1 MAFLQML
8 RGGSVVLGM
17 LLMSGHGLADCTCSS
32 DFQVDDDASAKQAV
46 SECSAVLNAKP
57 DKKALYT
64 AALCRGLGYVQLKHY
79 GKAIADFDAAQ
90 AADSK
95 AWNPTLEKAKL
106 YEKTGLKNKSIAA
119 YRDTLAINSFVV
131 EASQALHRL
140 GADKNDPNEAWRSAS
155 MPTADGRKIS
165 FPPSWV
171 FQQWDKTTY
180 LVHPSWDQD
189 PELSCVL
196 VVQDPL
202 KKEHMKQDAAHWAG
216 VFDQAFLDNWC
227 KTNTP
232 GGNYKNMKLQ
242 KSQLVKADGVPALQC
257 AWSYVSTDK
266 KDKKPRYNYMLKWF
280 MALDTVPL
288 MTVCT
293 AEAKSR
299 DTLLTETPVFVE
311 EFIRLKD
318 SIVR

>member
-1 MAFLQML
+1 MTFFGLL
-8 RGGSVVLGM
+8 RGGIVGLGVM
-17 LLMSGHGLADCTCSS
+17 LASGPSLADCACTL
-32 DFQVDDDASAKQAV
+32 DIQVDDDVSAMQAV
-46 SECSAVLNAKP
+46 KECSAILNSKP
-57 DKKALYT
+57 TKKALYT
-64 AALCRGLGYVQLKHY
+64 AALCRGLANVQLKHY
-79 GKAIADFDAAQ
+79 GTATADFDAAQ
-90 AADSK
+90 AADPK
-95 AWNPTLEKAKL
+95 VWNPTLEKAKL
-106 YEKTGLKNKSIAA
+106 FEKTGLKKKAIAA
-119 YRDTLAINSFVV
+119 YRDTLAINSFIV

-155 MPTADGRKIS
+155 LPSADGRKIS

-171 FQQWDKTTY
+171 FQQWDKKTY
-180 LVHPSWDQD
+180 LVNPSWDHD
-189 PELSCVL
+189 PQLSCVL

-202 KKEHMKQDAAHWAG
+202 KKEHIKQDAAHWAG
-216 VFDQAFLDNWC
+216 IFDQAFLDSWC

-257 AWSYVSTDK
+257 AWSYGSTDK
-266 KDKKPRYNYMLKWF
+266 KDKKPRYNYMIKWF

-299 DTLLTETPVFVE
+299 DALMTETPVFVE